1 MNRKAK
7 TGLLTAAFVLL
18 IVIAVFLYNTLS
30 KKISPQ
36 EPIDRTRSEE
46 EISQASREES
56 NRDEEG
62 GKTRAP
68 DFTVLDRD
76 GKPVKLSDFF
86 GKPIVLN
93 FWASW
98 CPPCKSEMPEF
109 NEGYKDVEKEGV
121 AFLMVDLVD
130 GHYETKE
137 TGMQYI
143 AENGFSFPVYFD
155 AEQKAADAYGIL
167 SIPSTILI
175 DKEGYIATTEQ
186 GPMDAETLRK
196 KIDAIK

>member
-7 TGLLTAAFVLL
+7 TGLLAAAFVLL
-18 IVIAVFLYNTLS
+18 IVIAVFLYDTLS

-36 EPIDRTRSEE
+36 EPIDRTQSEE
-46 EISQASREES
+46 KILPAS
-56 NRDEEG
+56 RDEEG
-62 GKTRAP
+62 GKTQAP

-76 GKPVKLSDFF
+76 GNPVKLSAFF

-143 AENGFSFPVYFD
+143 AEHGFSFPVYFD
-155 AEQKAADAYGIL
+155 TEQKAADAYGIL

>member
-1 MNRKAK
+1 M
-7 TGLLTAAFVLL
+7 
-18 IVIAVFLYNTLS
+18 
-30 KKISPQ
+30 
-36 EPIDRTRSEE
+36 
-46 EISQASREES
+46 SRALDFFHPCS
-56 NRDEEG
+56 
-62 GKTRAP
+62 

-109 NEGYKDVEKEGV
+109 NEAYKDVEKEGV
-121 AFLMVDLVD
+121 AFLMVDLAD

-137 TGMQYI
+137 TGMQDI
-143 AENGFSFPVYFD
+143 AERGFSFPVYFD
-155 AEQKAADAYGIL
+155 TEQKAADAYGIL

>member
-7 TGLLTAAFVLL
+7 TGLLATAFVLL

-36 EPIDRTRSEE
+36 EPIDRTQSEE
-46 EISQASREES
+46 KILPAS
-56 NRDEEG
+56 RDEEG
-62 GKTRAP
+62 GKTQAP

-76 GKPVKLSDFF
+76 GNPVKLSAFF

-98 CPPCKSEMPEF
+98 CLPCKSEMPEF
-109 NEGYKDVEKEGV
+109 NEVYKDVEKEGV

-143 AENGFSFPVYFD
+143 AEQGFSFPVYFD
-155 AEQKAADAYGIL
+155 TEQKAADAYGIL

>member
-1 MNRKAK
+1 MQY
-7 TGLLTAAFVLL
+7 LLL
-18 IVIAVFLYNTLS
+18 FLEGIITF
-30 KKISPQ
+30 ISPCLLPML
-36 EPIDRTRSEE
+36 PIYVSYFAAGGTDKRR
-46 EISQASREES
+46 ALS
-56 NRDEEG
+56 NSIG
-62 GKTRAP
+62 FVSG
-68 DFTVLDRD
+68 FTIVF
-76 GKPVKLSDFF
+76 V
-86 GKPIVLN
+86 VLN

-109 NEGYKDVEKEGV
+109 NEVYKDVEKEGV

-143 AENGFSFPVYFD
+143 AEQGFSFPVYFD
-155 AEQKAADAYGIL
+155 TEQKAADAYGIL